1 MWGTTSPLPRL
12 CSLESGRMVCAE
24 GKFYC
29 MNCSPFSVLAYDI
42 ASTTWFKIQ
51 APMRRFL
58 RSPNLVECR
67 GKLMLV
73 AAVEKSKLNV
83 PRSLRVWT
91 LQACGTM
98 WVESERMPQQL
109 YIQFAEIEGGNGFE
123 CVGHGEFVV
132 IMIKGTD
139 KALLYDLVRKRW
151 QWIPPCPYA
160 GFDGFELHGFAY
172 EPRLATPVTALL
184 DQLALP
190 FQSYNA

>member
-1 MWGTTSPLPRL
+1 
-12 CSLESGRMVCAE
+12 
-24 GKFYC
+24 

-109 YIQFAEIEGGNGFE
+109 YIQFAEIEGGMGLN
-123 CVGHGEFVV
+123 V
-132 IMIKGTD
+132 
-139 KALLYDLVRKRW
+139 
-151 QWIPPCPYA
+151 
-160 GFDGFELHGFAY
+160 
-172 EPRLATPVTALL
+172 
-184 DQLALP
+184 
-190 FQSYNA
+190 